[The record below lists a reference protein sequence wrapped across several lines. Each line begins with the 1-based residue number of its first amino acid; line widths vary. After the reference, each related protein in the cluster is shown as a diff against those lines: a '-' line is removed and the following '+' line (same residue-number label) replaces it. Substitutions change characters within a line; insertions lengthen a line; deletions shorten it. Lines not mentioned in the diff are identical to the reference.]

1 MRSDEMNAAYFLTS
15 ERLGFRSWSEDDLA
29 LALDL
34 WGDPAV
40 TRLID
45 ARGQLSRGQVRERLE
60 REMDTERAHG
70 VEYWPIF
77 LHSWDDHVGC
87 CGLRPKDESRGVFE
101 IGFQIAR
108 RHWGRG
114 YASEAAA
121 AVMGHAFGSLQVAG
135 LFAGHHPENEV
146 SARVLA
152 KLGFR
157 YTHDEFYAPT
167 GLEHPSYLLTAEEY
181 AEGMEAER

>member
-1 MRSDEMNAAYFLTS
+1 MSRAYFLTS
-15 ERLGFRSWSEDDLA
+15 ARLGFRCWSGEDLP

-34 WGDPAV
+34 WGDPEV

-45 ARGQLSRGQVRERLE
+45 ARGRLSREQVRERLE
-60 REMDTERAHG
+60 KEMATGQADG
-70 VEYWPIF
+70 VEYWPMF
-77 LHSWDDHVGC
+77 LLSSHKHVGC
-87 CGLRPKDESRGVFE
+87 CGLRPYDEPNRVLE
-101 IGFQIAR
+101 IGFQIAS

-121 AVMGHAFGSLQVAG
+121 AVVAHAFGSLHIKG
-135 LFAGHHPENEV
+135 LFAGHHPANEA

-157 YTHDEFYAPT
+157 YTHDELYAPT
-167 GLEHPSYLLTAEEY
+167 GLAHPSYFLSAGEY
-181 AEGMEAER
+181 AGER